1 MQNMSDFNYI
11 LSLEIL
17 KYFLENKIITNK
29 EFDEI
34 NRLNIKKFN
43 PKIPEMY

>member
-1 MQNMSDFNYI
+1 MQNINDFNYI

-17 KYFLENKIITNK
+17 KYFLENKTINDK

-43 PKIPEMY
+43 PKIPEIY